1 MPVFETFAAMK
12 KHIEDE
18 LKSTLQNEIG
28 DMVDQTIKEHAV
40 LDVYSVYSPVAYIR
54 RGELSSG
61 NHYRHEINGLTLIVT
76 DETPGNDPIASGH
89 TPSGTELSEIIETGA
104 QNNGFG
110 KWLGAFPRPY
120 MSNAQEEVL
129 PKAVDILQ
137 AKFK

>member
-18 LKSTLQNEIG
+18 LKSALQNEIG
-28 DMVDQTIKEHAV
+28 DMVDQTIREHAV
-40 LDVYSVYSPVAYIR
+40 SDVYGVYTPSFYDR
-54 RGELSSG
+54 RDLLKSGDYYLHEL
-61 NHYRHEINGLTLIVT
+61 NGFSLTVRDI
-76 DETPGNDPIASGH
+76 TPGDTPVASGH
-89 TPSGTELSEIIETGA
+89 NPVGTELSEIIETGA

-120 MSNAQEEVL
+120 MSNAQEEVI

>member
-1 MPVFETFAAMK
+1 MPVFDTFAAMESYIK
-12 KHIEDE
+12 NE
-18 LKSTLQNEIG
+18 LKDALNGEIA

-40 LDVYSVYSPVAYIR
+40 SDVYNAYDQVAYIR
-54 RGELSSG
+54 RNYLSSG
-61 NHYRHEINGLTLIVT
+61 NYYRHEVSGLTLIVT

-89 TPSGTELSEIIETGA
+89 KPTGTELSEIIETGA

-120 MSNAQEEVL
+120 MSNAQEEVI